1 MSLFNNS
8 KDTKIILNKNVDPS
22 YKKKQ
27 KRKRDLETSNRMEN
41 GILLDDDLSVSF
53 KRVNV
58 KDYSTQ
64 EQYIKDVNNLE
75 FLFMQK
81 MKNVLTNISKLNKK
95 VHSLDCKVNT
105 ITKNINKKMDKI
117 HTKLDIIISNQSGG
131 SKVVQELNIEKLIDE
146 KIYNE
151 KVRSHKLEEYGFYN

>member
-8 KDTKIILNKNVDPS
+8 KNIKMIINKNIDPS
-22 YKKKQ
+22 YKKNQ
-27 KRKRDLETSNRMEN
+27 KRKRNLETSNKMEN
-41 GILLDDDLSVSF
+41 GKLLDDDLTVSF

-64 EQYIKDVNNLE
+64 EQYIKDINNLE

-81 MKNVLTNISKLNKK
+81 MKNILTNISKLNKK
-95 VHSLDCKVNT
+95 VHSLDNKVNT
-105 ITKNINKKMDKI
+105 ITKNINKKMDRI
-117 HTKLDIIISNQSGG
+117 HTKLDRIISNQSC
-131 SKVVQELNIEKLIDE
+131 SNKVVQELNIEKLIDE